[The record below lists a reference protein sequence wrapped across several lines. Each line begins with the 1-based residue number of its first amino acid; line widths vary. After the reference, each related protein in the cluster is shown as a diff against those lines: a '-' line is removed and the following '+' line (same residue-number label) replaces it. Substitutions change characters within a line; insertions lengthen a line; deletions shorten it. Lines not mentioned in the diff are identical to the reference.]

1 MNKFNTQIHCDEL
14 TSYQPTQADWQEYNE
29 WLESQEAAE
38 PQPEDFQLSAPEG
51 WDDDADDSIGEL
63 DTIDEYEWTEEAI
76 AWEEGMRSDNLYDD
90 EDFDDIGD
98 NELYDDPYN
107 GEPFEDTY
115 NDYDAWEAYCD
126 YE

>member
-1 MNKFNTQIHCDEL
+1 MFSKFDTEIQCEEI
-14 TSYQPTQADWQEYNE
+14 TSYEPTAADWEEYNA
-29 WLESQEAAE
+29 WLEEQEA
-38 PQPEDFQLSAPEG
+38 PMPLPEDFQLTAPEG

-76 AWEEGMRSDNLYDD
+76 AWEEGMRWDNLYDD

-98 NELYDDPYN
+98 NELY
-107 GEPFEDTY
+107 EDQH
-115 NDYDAWEAYCD
+115 DYDAWEEYCD

>member
-1 MNKFNTQIHCDEL
+1 MFSKFDDHIMSDEL
-14 TSYQPTQADWQEYNE
+14 VSHEPTQADWEEYHA
-29 WLESQEAAE
+29 WLEEQEAAE
-38 PQPEDFQLSAPEG
+38 PEPEDFQLSAPEG
-51 WDDDADDSIGEL
+51 WE
-63 DTIDEYEWTEEAI
+63 
-76 AWEEGMRSDNLYDD
+76 D

-115 NDYDAWEAYCD
+115 SDYDAWEAYCD